1 MARNEIRC
9 SFCGK
14 TESQVMK
21 LLKGPNGVYIC
32 DACVELCSEIIEE
45 EMGEEENGTE
55 AEEINLLKPEEILFS
70 KTYTLSFSS
79 SDQITFSKPISTSI
93 FAVISAY
100 TLLYCAFV
108 NIGNSSKKNKRHS
121 LRSKMARIE
130 DFLFISLEFDS
141 KLSLVYCFSY
151 SYPST

>member
-1 MARNEIRC
+1 MNKIEIKDLYLVFGPEKQKAFHLPFSGKPVFWMRSMAWASPTPCKR
-9 SFCGK
+9 
-14 TESQVMK
+14 Q
-21 LLKGPNGVYIC
+21 GV
-32 DACVELCSEIIEE
+32 
-45 EMGEEENGTE
+45 
-55 AEEINLLKPEEILFS
+55 FS

-79 SDQITFSKPISTSI
+79 SDQTTFSKPISTSI

-100 TLLYCAFV
+100 TLLYWAFV

>member
-45 EMGEEENGTE
+45 EMQEENNHTS
-55 AEEINLLKPEEILFS
+55 EEDIHLLKPEEIKSFLDEYVIGQENA
-70 KTYTLSFSS
+70 KKVLSV
-79 SDQITFSKPISTSI
+79 
-93 FAVISAY
+93 AA
-100 TLLYCAFV
+100 
-108 NIGNSSKKNKRHS
+108 KRP
-121 LRSKMARIE
+121 
-130 DFLFISLEFDS
+130 
-141 KLSLVYCFSY
+141 CQ
-151 SYPST
+151 